1 MDKEDVL
8 NYLIGILF
16 ALITIGVPFYLI
28 YKIFAGAYHL
38 LELLIN
44 KM

>member
-1 MDKEDVL
+1 MDKEDVF
-8 NYLIGILF
+8 NYLVAILFVLFSIGI
-16 ALITIGVPFYLI
+16 PFYII

-44 KM
+44 KI